1 MKNTHVGF
9 TVNGVC
15 ENVLKLLW
23 EGWEHLSPDC
33 LASIIMYKTYDTYV
47 YYYVSII
54 PLSKHVYIFV
64 CIGVIIIII
73 IVLYNYLLSI
83 SPYYFKF

>member
-15 ENVLKLLW
+15 ENVQKLLW

-33 LASIIMYKTYDTYV
+33 LASIIMYNIYDTYV
-47 YYYVSII
+47 Y
-54 PLSKHVYIFV
+54 
-64 CIGVIIIII
+64 
-73 IVLYNYLLSI
+73 NYRC
-83 SPYYFKF
+83 